1 MKVKNEIVTSFDR
14 DGKHYILLEVAP
26 YSEVKNMDDRWFDID
41 KISSSLTRIPT
52 IEDFKFDINV
62 NVKKEEVYF
71 NIIFKHLRDCLKFDL
86 NSRTS
91 YRDLTIFFA
100 DKDELDYSIYLKD
113 MFITARNGVIDYSLQ
128 LYAKCGDIDLKIGD
142 TVDTIKY

>member
-26 YSEVKNMDDRWFDID
+26 YSEVKVMEDRWFDID

-52 IEDFKFDINV
+52 LDDFKFDINV
-62 NVKKEEVYF
+62 DVKKELVYF
-71 NIIFKHLRDCLKFDL
+71 NIIFKHLRECLKFEL

-91 YRDLTIFFA
+91 YRDVTIFIA
-100 DKDELDYSIYLKD
+100 GKDELDYSIYLKD

-128 LYAKCGDIDLKIGD
+128 LYAKCGDMDLKIGD
-142 TVDTIKY
+142 TVDTLKY